1 MRPAHAL
8 RKLACWAR
16 AEIGVSDQTMV
27 GRRRMPNRNAA
38 SSSQAVVK
46 SRHVH
51 EQQRNVNQTIDA
63 IQDSPMPGYCRPHI
77 LGSDVSLDHADR
89 EIAEQSADSDN
100 KARKNQLL
108 RAEKWK

>member
-1 MRPAHAL
+1 
-8 RKLACWAR
+8 
-16 AEIGVSDQTMV
+16 
-27 GRRRMPNRNAA
+27 MPNRNAA

-46 SRHVH
+46 SHHVH
-51 EQQRNVNQTIDA
+51 EQRRNVNQTIDA

-89 EIAEQSADSDN
+89 KIPEQSADFDN